1 MNFGIKHTVKHWIM
15 SKRSRKEEKI
25 NQGIVAFVHI
35 EKEDEERESK
45 LKDKAVDN
53 IRWLLKSQY
62 KYCSL
67 LFCTFI

>member
-35 EKEDEERESK
+35 EKEDEEE
-45 LKDKAVDN
+45 KAN
-53 IRWLLKSQY
+53 
-62 KYCSL
+62 
-67 LFCTFI
+67 